1 VDIAGGVAS
10 IVKDIDKMGH
20 RRPARYVPFGNP
32 LLAHDLAIAAAG
44 LRQMVRRPQD
54 MLTMALAGAMAIGFG
69 RASVDMLADD
79 MRPFLLMGLA
89 SFAAISLDLALHSR
103 LRYFRHESVLSPVA
117 LRVGPDILYRLFFH
131 LLADSVLAGLICLP
145 DLGLFAKVWVAW
157 WFALL
162 PVQMC
167 LALARLPQIPT
178 TNGVF
183 GFLVDLWR
191 SRHAGSGALSVV
203 SAAAAIV
210 FASALFGSRAIAPGI
225 ASLLMIGLML
235 WYAPIDHAVVTFE
248 RIIGHSPASS
258 VRARLRIGFF
268 AASAL
273 AIAAVAAGNAQLV
286 AAVVVTAL
294 AVAAYKILEILLS
307 RVMGRRQVQLTLA
320 CLLSIMLATGVALPW
335 AAALLL
341 IAVAGWL
348 AWRAGRTEWM
358 LW

>member
-1 VDIAGGVAS
+1 MGIAGGVAS
-10 IVKDIDKMGH
+10 IVKGIDKMGH
-20 RRPARYVPFGNP
+20 RRPACYAPFGNP
-32 LLAHDLAIAAAG
+32 LLAHDLAIAASG

-54 MLTMALAGAMAIGFG
+54 MLTMALAGAMAIGLG
-69 RASVDMLADD
+69 RASVDMLADE
-79 MRPFLLMGLA
+79 MRPLALMGLA
-89 SFAAISLDLALHSR
+89 AFAALSLDLALHSR
-103 LRYFRHESVLSPVA
+103 LRYFRYESVLSPVA
-117 LRVGPDILYRLFFH
+117 LRVAPGILYRLFFH
-131 LLADSVLAGLICLP
+131 FLAGSALAGLLCLP
-145 DLGLFAKVWVAW
+145 DLGLFAKVWLAW

-167 LALARLPQIPT
+167 LALARLPQVPAT
-178 TNGVF
+178 SGVF

-191 SRHAGSGALSVV
+191 SRHAGSGALPVI

-210 FASALFGSRAIAPGI
+210 FASTLFGNRATAPGI
-225 ASLLMIGLML
+225 ASFLTIGLML

-248 RIIGHSPASS
+248 RIIGHSPAGS

-273 AIAAVAAGNAQLV
+273 AITAAAAGNAQLV

-307 RVMGRRQVQLTLA
+307 RVTGRRQVQLTLA
-320 CLLSIMLATGVALPW
+320 CLLSIMLATALALPW
-335 AAALLL
+335 AAPMLL
-341 IAVAGWL
+341 IAFGGWL
-348 AWRAGRTEWM
+348 AWRAGRTAWM